1 MLQFIS
7 SKDGSPTIFD
17 DSIGEC
23 YHSRNGALS
32 ESKHVFIQHGLEY
45 LLPSH
50 TEIRLLE
57 VGLGTGLNALLSW
70 NLAEQQKLQLH
81 YSALEPYPVPFSFLQ
96 TLALS
101 PAFLDKEDQQRLL
114 KIHQA
119 PFEETLQL
127 SLFFSLFKSKT
138 GLEDFYTEKPFH
150 LVYFDAFSPKKTP
163 HLWVEAVFEKLC
175 RQMYPGGVLV
185 TYCAKGSV
193 KRILKK
199 AGFRVEALP
208 GAMGKREMTRALK
221 Q

>member
-1 MLQFIS
+1 MLQVIS

-96 TLALS
+96 TLVLS

-127 SLFFSLFKSKT
+127 SLFFSLFKSK
-138 GLEDFYTEKPFH
+138 
-150 LVYFDAFSPKKTP
+150 
-163 HLWVEAVFEKLC
+163 
-175 RQMYPGGVLV
+175 
-185 TYCAKGSV
+185 
-193 KRILKK
+193 
-199 AGFRVEALP
+199 RV
-208 GAMGKREMTRALK
+208 
-221 Q
+221 